1 MRFYQTTQIESY
13 AFVGVSRNGLK
24 RGLFFWGEIDGN
36 SDQAVLLIP
45 PNLLFHG
52 NSKAKVMEVR
62 NNCSARIIHTNVA
75 LV

>member
-1 MRFYQTTQIESY
+1 
-13 AFVGVSRNGLK
+13 
-24 RGLFFWGEIDGN
+24 
-36 SDQAVLLIP
+36 LIP